1 MQSFEG
7 LDYDV
12 IENEKYIDDM
22 RTMTKREKRLSEL
35 AKWGLTGII
44 GFCTG
49 FTAFLLRIGVE
60 GLATLRFESTL
71 SLIRDGHIHAAYIV
85 FCVTGVVYVAIA
97 AVLVAFVEPV
107 ACGSGIPEMKGYLN
121 GANFA
126 RAVRLKTLL
135 VKAVGVMFSV
145 SAGLPIG
152 KEGPM
157 VHIGS
162 CFAANWSHLPKLP
175 MLCKNERL
183 KRFRTDQFK
192 RDFVSGGCAAGVA
205 AAFGAPVGGILCV
218 ACCIAAVKCLR
229 HIA

>member
-1 MQSFEG
+1 VTIVCARG
-7 LDYDV
+7 C
-12 IENEKYIDDM
+12 NC
-22 RTMTKREKRLSEL
+22 
-35 AKWGLTGII
+35 GG
-44 GFCTG
+44 
-49 FTAFLLRIGVE
+49 
-60 GLATLRFESTL
+60 
-71 SLIRDGHIHAAYIV
+71 DGGDGGPSV
-85 FCVTGVVYVAIA
+85 
-97 AVLVAFVEPV
+97 
-107 ACGSGIPEMKGYLN
+107 

-175 MLCKNERL
+175 KLCKMERL

-192 RDFVSGGCAAGVA
+192 R
-205 AAFGAPVGGILCV
+205 
-218 ACCIAAVKCLR
+218 
-229 HIA
+229 